1 MCMLM
6 LAEETNFLLM
16 EGKQHSG
23 TSRATS
29 GPVLNLL
36 MPCLCKYCHFPHC
49 WELPL
54 MAIEIYWR
62 WGEEETLFR

>member
-1 MCMLM
+1 MCTLM

-23 TSRATS
+23 TARATS

-36 MPCLCKYCHFPHC
+36 MPYLCKYCHFPHC
-49 WELPL
+49 L
-54 MAIEIYWR
+54 
-62 WGEEETLFR
+62 GVTLDGN